1 MDKKDVRI
9 LVVDDEPMMADSLK
23 QNLIEEGYSVDI
35 AATGTEAIELFDQGG
50 HHLAI
55 CDLYLPDMDG
65 LEVMR
70 HIKDTRP
77 THRSNCCYRPWH
89 GGQSSR
95 SNARPG
101 RLILWKRTTLNLKT
115 LQRRIENALKQRE
128 LVTENANMRRQLS
141 TRSEY
146 FNIIGS
152 AKSMQTIYETIESVA
167 KSDAN
172 VLIVGESGTGKEL
185 IANAIHYQ
193 SLRSK
198 KPFIKVNC
206 AALPKELI
214 ESELFGHTK
223 GAFTGAHAEK
233 EGLVQHAAGGSLML
247 DEIAEMPVELQP
259 KLLRV
264 LQERS
269 YRKIGSEKTYAV
281 DFRLISSTNRPPA
294 DAIRDGLLRDDLF
307 YRISTITIHVP
318 PLRERNEDIQ
328 LLTEHF
334 LHMYTQKYDRQIA
347 GCFPGS
353 IPKIVWP
360 WWPGNVR
367 ELQNVI
373 ERAVLLAKGNRIEPV
388 DLPFDNGSLPE
399 GSPAGLG
406 WDVPPNMTLEDI
418 ERLVIEK
425 TLQRTGGNKQAAA
438 NLLGIYRPRLYS
450 KIRKYN
456 IDVASSNVRL
466 NNFIPTCQPLN
477 ETELEVGPLIGG
489 RLQSIDALRG
499 IAALGVVLYHAV
511 LQTPN
516 LVPNNFFRWPVN
528 LLQFVSSFGYIGVF
542 LFFVISGFCIHL
554 QWAKSRAAGK
564 PSRFSLE
571 PSGDAEFAG
580 FILLT

>member
-1 MDKKDVRI
+1 MRPQVAAISREEKRVENKDVRI
-9 LVVDDEPMMADSLK
+9 LVVDDEPMMADSLR
-23 QNLIEEGYSVDI
+23 QNFVEEGYSVDT
-35 AATGTEAIELFDQGG
+35 AATGAAAIELFDQGG

-55 CDLYLPDMDG
+55 CDLQLPDMDG

-70 HIKDTRP
+70 HMKDARP
-77 THRSNCCYRPWH
+77 TTEVIVVTGYGTVQKAVEATKAGAFYFVEKPFDFEE
-89 GGQSSR
+89 
-95 SNARPG
+95 
-101 RLILWKRTTLNLKT
+101 
-115 LQRRIENALKQRE
+115 LQPLVEKALERRE
-128 LVTENANMRRQLS
+128 LVAETANMRRQLS
-141 TRSEY
+141 TRAEY
-146 FNIIGS
+146 FNIIGAS
-152 AKSMQTIYETIESVA
+152 KPMQTIYETIESVA

-185 IANAIHYQ
+185 IANAIHYN

-223 GAFTGAHAEK
+223 GAFTGAHADK

-281 DFRLISSTNRPPA
+281 DFRLICSTNRLPA

-334 LHMYTQKYDRQIA
+334 LQMYAQKYERPINGVSQA
-347 GCFPGS
+347 AYQRLFGHS
-353 IPKIVWP
+353 
-360 WWPGNVR
+360 WPGNVR

-373 ERAVLLAKGNRIEPV
+373 ERAVLLAKDSKIEPI
-388 DLPFDNGSLPE
+388 DLPFDNGTMPE
-399 GSPAGLG
+399 GSSPSTD

-418 ERLVIEK
+418 ERLVIER

-456 IDVASSNVRL
+456 IDVTTRAS
-466 NNFIPTCQPLN
+466 
-477 ETELEVGPLIGG
+477 
-489 RLQSIDALRG
+489 A
-499 IAALGVVLYHAV
+499 
-511 LQTPN
+511 
-516 LVPNNFFRWPVN
+516 
-528 LLQFVSSFGYIGVF
+528 
-542 LFFVISGFCIHL
+542 
-554 QWAKSRAAGK
+554 
-564 PSRFSLE
+564 
-571 PSGDAEFAG
+571 
-580 FILLT
+580 

>member
-1 MDKKDVRI
+1 MKAGTATFKEEKRVENKDVRI
-9 LVVDDEPMMADSLK
+9 LVVDDEPTMADSLK
-23 QNLIEEGYSVDI
+23 QNLMEEGYVVDT
-35 AATGTEAIELFDQGG
+35 AASGAEAIELFDQGG

-55 CDLYLPDMDG
+55 CDLQLPDTDG

-70 HIKDTRP
+70 HMKDARP
-77 THRSNCCYRPWH
+77 TTEVIVVTGYGSV
-89 GGQSSR
+89 
-95 SNARPG
+95 ARAVEATKAGAFYFVEKPFDFEEIQP
-101 RLILWKRTTLNLKT
+101 LVYK
-115 LQRRIENALKQRE
+115 ALERRE
-128 LVTENANMRRQLS
+128 LVAEANTLRNKLTM
-141 TRSEY
+141 RSEY
-146 FNIIGS
+146 FNIIGA

-185 IANAIHYQ
+185 IANAIHYN

-318 PLRERNEDIQ
+318 PLRERSEDIQ

-334 LHMYTQKYDRQIA
+334 LHMYAQKYERPIEGVSQA
-347 GCFPGS
+347 AYQRLFS
-353 IPKIVWP
+353 HS
-360 WWPGNVR
+360 WPGNVR

-373 ERAVLLAKGNRIEPV
+373 ERAVLLAKNNRIEPV
-388 DLPFDNGSLPE
+388 DLPFDNGTLPE
-399 GSPAGLG
+399 TGSASPG

-456 IDVASSNVRL
+456 IDVTSLAS
-466 NNFIPTCQPLN
+466 
-477 ETELEVGPLIGG
+477 
-489 RLQSIDALRG
+489 A
-499 IAALGVVLYHAV
+499 
-511 LQTPN
+511 
-516 LVPNNFFRWPVN
+516 
-528 LLQFVSSFGYIGVF
+528 
-542 LFFVISGFCIHL
+542 
-554 QWAKSRAAGK
+554 
-564 PSRFSLE
+564 
-571 PSGDAEFAG
+571 
-580 FILLT
+580 

>member
-1 MDKKDVRI
+1 VEKKDVRI
-9 LVVDDEPMMADSLK
+9 LVVDDRETDSDMLK
-23 QNLIEEGYSVDI
+23 KMLMEEDYTVDT
-35 AATGTEAIELFDQGG
+35 AATGGQAIELFEQGG

-55 CDLYLPDMDG
+55 CDLQLPDMDG

-70 HIKDTRP
+70 HMKDTRP
-77 THRSNCCYRPWH
+77 NTEVIMVTAH
-89 GGQSSR
+89 GS
-95 SNARPG
+95 
-101 RLILWKRTTLNLKT
+101 TTKAVEATKAGAFDFVDKPLDFDELVI
-115 LQRRIENALKQRE
+115 RIQNALKHRE
-128 LVTENANMRRQLS
+128 LIDENAELRGKLS
-141 TRSEY
+141 ARKEY

-152 AKSMQTIYETIESVA
+152 SKQMQTIYDTIEAVA

-185 IANAIHYQ
+185 IANAIHYN
-193 SLRSK
+193 SLRAR

-223 GAFTGAHAEK
+223 GAFTGAHADK

-318 PLRERNEDIQ
+318 PLRDRSEDIQ

-334 LHMYTQKYDRQIA
+334 LHMYAQKYERPIDAVSQAAYQRLFGHA
-347 GCFPGS
+347 
-353 IPKIVWP
+353 
-360 WWPGNVR
+360 WPGNVR

-373 ERAVLLAKGNRIEPV
+373 ERAVLLAKGTKIEPV

-399 GSPAGLG
+399 GAPPGAG
-406 WDVPPNMTLEDI
+406 WDVPANMTLEDI

-450 KIRKYN
+450 KIRKYE
-456 IDVASSNVRL
+456 IDVA
-466 NNFIPTCQPLN
+466 
-477 ETELEVGPLIGG
+477 
-489 RLQSIDALRG
+489 AL
-499 IAALGVVLYHAV
+499 V
-511 LQTPN
+511 
-516 LVPNNFFRWPVN
+516 
-528 LLQFVSSFGYIGVF
+528 
-542 LFFVISGFCIHL
+542 
-554 QWAKSRAAGK
+554 AG
-564 PSRFSLE
+564 
-571 PSGDAEFAG
+571 
-580 FILLT
+580 

>member
-1 MDKKDVRI
+1 MSTTGTIPELEEHKVDHKDVRI

-23 QNLIEEGYSVDI
+23 QNLVEEGYLVDS
-35 AATGTEAIELFDQGG
+35 AATGAEAIELFDQGG

-55 CDLYLPDMDG
+55 CDLQLPDMDG
-65 LEVMR
+65 LELMR
-70 HIKDTRP
+70 HMKD
-77 THRSNCCYRPWH
+77 
-89 GGQSSR
+89 
-95 SNARPG
+95 ARPMTEVIVVTG
-101 RLILWKRTTLNLKT
+101 YGSV
-115 LQRRIENALKQRE
+115 QRAVEATKAGAFYFVEKPFDFEEIQPLVEKALERRE
-128 LVTENANMRRQLS
+128 LVAETTNMRRQLS

-146 FNIIGS
+146 FNIIGAS
-152 AKSMQTIYETIESVA
+152 KQMQTIYETIESVA

-185 IANAIHYQ
+185 IANAIHYN

-223 GAFTGAHAEK
+223 GAFTGAHADK

-318 PLRERNEDIQ
+318 PLRERSEDIQ

-334 LHMYTQKYDRQIA
+334 LHMYAQKYDRPINGVSQA
-347 GCFPGS
+347 AYQRLFGH
-353 IPKIVWP
+353 V
-360 WWPGNVR
+360 WPGNVR

-373 ERAVLLAKGNRIEPV
+373 ERAVLLAKANRIEPV

-399 GSPAGLG
+399 GSSASIS

-418 ERLVIEK
+418 ERLVIER

-456 IDVASSNVRL
+456 IDVGS
-466 NNFIPTCQPLN
+466 
-477 ETELEVGPLIGG
+477 
-489 RLQSIDALRG
+489 
-499 IAALGVVLYHAV
+499 
-511 LQTPN
+511 
-516 LVPNNFFRWPVN
+516 LV
-528 LLQFVSSFGYIGVF
+528 S
-542 LFFVISGFCIHL
+542 
-554 QWAKSRAAGK
+554 A
-564 PSRFSLE
+564 
-571 PSGDAEFAG
+571 
-580 FILLT
+580 

>member
-1 MDKKDVRI
+1 METTGTASLMEEKKVEHQDVRI
-9 LVVDDEPMMADSLK
+9 LIIDDEPMMADSLK
-23 QNLIEEGYSVDI
+23 QNLMEEGYSVDT
-35 AATGTEAIELFDQGG
+35 AASGAEAIELFDQGG

-55 CDLYLPDMDG
+55 CDLQLPDMDG

-70 HIKDTRP
+70 HMKDARP
-77 THRSNCCYRPWH
+77 TTEVIVVTGYGSV
-89 GGQSSR
+89 
-95 SNARPG
+95 ARAVEATKAGAFYFVEKPFDFEEIQP
-101 RLILWKRTTLNLKT
+101 LVDK
-115 LQRRIENALKQRE
+115 ALERRE
-128 LVTENANMRRQLS
+128 LVAETANMRRQLS

-146 FNIIGS
+146 FNIIGAS
-152 AKSMQTIYETIESVA
+152 KAMQTIYETIESVA

-185 IANAIHYQ
+185 IANAIHYN

-223 GAFTGAHAEK
+223 GAFTGAHADK

-269 YRKIGSEKTYAV
+269 YRKIGSEKTFAV

-294 DAIRDGLLRDDLF
+294 DAIRDGVLRDDLF

-334 LHMYTQKYDRQIA
+334 LHIYAQKYERPINGVSQA
-347 GCFPGS
+347 AYQRLFGHS
-353 IPKIVWP
+353 
-360 WWPGNVR
+360 WPGNVR

-373 ERAVLLAKGNRIEPV
+373 ERAVLLAKANKIEPV

-399 GSPAGLG
+399 GAAPSAE
-406 WDVPPNMTLEDI
+406 WDVPLNMTLEDI
-418 ERLVIEK
+418 ERLVIER

-456 IDVASSNVRL
+456 IDV
-466 NNFIPTCQPLN
+466 T
-477 ETELEVGPLIGG
+477 
-489 RLQSIDALRG
+489 
-499 IAALGVVLYHAV
+499 
-511 LQTPN
+511 
-516 LVPNNFFRWPVN
+516 
-528 LLQFVSSFGYIGVF
+528 
-542 LFFVISGFCIHL
+542 
-554 QWAKSRAAGK
+554 
-564 PSRFSLE
+564 SLA
-571 PSGDAEFAG
+571 PA
-580 FILLT
+580 

>member
-1 MDKKDVRI
+1 MEKKDVRI
-9 LVVDDEPMMADSLK
+9 LVVDDEPTMADSLK
-23 QNLIEEGYSVDI
+23 QNLIEEGYSVDT
-35 AATGTEAIELFDQGG
+35 AATGAEAIELFDQGG
-50 HHLAI
+50 HHVAI
-55 CDLYLPDMDG
+55 CDLQLPDIDG

-70 HIKDTRP
+70 HIKDARP
-77 THRSNCCYRPWH
+77 TTEVIVVTGH
-89 GGQSSR
+89 GSVPKAVEATKAG
-95 SNARPG
+95 AFDFVDKPFDFEE
-101 RLILWKRTTLNLKT
+101 
-115 LQRRIENALKQRE
+115 LQLRVENALKQQE
-128 LVTENANMRRQLS
+128 LLTENANMRRQLS
-141 TRSEY
+141 TRAEY

-152 AKSMQTIYETIESVA
+152 SKPMQTIYETIESVA

-185 IANAIHYQ
+185 IANAIHYN
-193 SLRSK
+193 SLRSR

-223 GAFTGAHAEK
+223 GAFTGAHADK

-269 YRKIGSEKTYAV
+269 FRKIGSEKTYAV

-294 DAIRDGLLRDDLF
+294 DAIRDGVLRDDLF

-318 PLRERNEDIQ
+318 PLRDRSEDIQ

-334 LHMYTQKYDRQIA
+334 LHMYAQKYDRSIA
-347 GCFPGS
+347 GVSQAAYQRLFGHA
-353 IPKIVWP
+353 
-360 WWPGNVR
+360 WPGNVR
-367 ELQNVI
+367 ELQNVM
-373 ERAVLLAKGNRIEPV
+373 ERAVLLAKGNRLEPV

-399 GSPAGLG
+399 GSPAGTG

-456 IDVASSNVRL
+456 IDVA
-466 NNFIPTCQPLN
+466 
-477 ETELEVGPLIGG
+477 G
-489 RLQSIDALRG
+489 
-499 IAALGVVLYHAV
+499 
-511 LQTPN
+511 
-516 LVPNNFFRWPVN
+516 LV
-528 LLQFVSSFGYIGVF
+528 S
-542 LFFVISGFCIHL
+542 
-554 QWAKSRAAGK
+554 A
-564 PSRFSLE
+564 
-571 PSGDAEFAG
+571 
-580 FILLT
+580 

>member
-1 MDKKDVRI
+1 MKTTGTASLREEKKVEHKDLRI
-9 LVVDDEPMMADSLK
+9 LVIDDEPVMADSLRT
-23 QNLIEEGYSVDI
+23 NLMDEGYSVDT
-35 AATGTEAIELFDQGG
+35 AATGAEAIELFDQGG

-55 CDLYLPDMDG
+55 CDLQLPDMDG

-70 HIKDTRP
+70 HMKDARP
-77 THRSNCCYRPWH
+77 TTEVIVVTGYGSV
-89 GGQSSR
+89 
-95 SNARPG
+95 ARAVEATKAGAFYFVEKPFEFEEIQP
-101 RLILWKRTTLNLKT
+101 LVDK
-115 LQRRIENALKQRE
+115 ALERRE
-128 LVTENANMRRQLS
+128 LVAEAANMRRQLS

-146 FNIIGS
+146 FNIIGAS
-152 AKSMQTIYETIESVA
+152 KAMQTIYETIESVA

-185 IANAIHYQ
+185 IANAIHYN

-223 GAFTGAHAEK
+223 GAFTGAHADK

-269 YRKIGSEKTYAV
+269 YRKIGSEKTFAV

-294 DAIRDGLLRDDLF
+294 DAIRDGVLRDDLF

-334 LHMYTQKYDRQIA
+334 LHIYAQKYER
-347 GCFPGS
+347 S
-353 IPKIVWP
+353 ISGVSQAAYQRLFGHS
-360 WWPGNVR
+360 WPGNVR

-373 ERAVLLAKGNRIEPV
+373 ERAVLLAKASKIEPI

-399 GSPAGLG
+399 GATAGAE

-418 ERLVIEK
+418 ERLVIER

-456 IDVASSNVRL
+456 IDVN
-466 NNFIPTCQPLN
+466 
-477 ETELEVGPLIGG
+477 
-489 RLQSIDALRG
+489 
-499 IAALGVVLYHAV
+499 
-511 LQTPN
+511 
-516 LVPNNFFRWPVN
+516 
-528 LLQFVSSFGYIGVF
+528 
-542 LFFVISGFCIHL
+542 
-554 QWAKSRAAGK
+554 
-564 PSRFSLE
+564 SL
-571 PSGDAEFAG
+571 ATA
-580 FILLT
+580 

>member
-1 MDKKDVRI
+1 MEKKDVRI
-9 LVVDDEPMMADSLK
+9 LVVDDEESAADSLRL
-23 QNLIEEGYSVDI
+23 NLTEEGYAVDT
-35 AATGTEAIELFDQGG
+35 AGTGSRAIELFDQGG

-55 CDLYLPDMDG
+55 CDLQLPDMDG

-70 HIKDTRP
+70 HMKD
-77 THRSNCCYRPWH
+77 
-89 GGQSSR
+89 
-95 SNARPG
+95 ARPNTEVIVVTAHG
-101 RLILWKRTTLNLKT
+101 TTPKAVEATKAGAFDFVDKPLDFEELA
-115 LQRRIENALKQRE
+115 LRVQNALKHQE
-128 LVTENANMRRQLS
+128 LIDENANLRRQMS

-152 AKSMQTIYETIESVA
+152 SKPMQTIYETIDAVA

-185 IANAIHYQ
+185 IANAIHYN
-193 SLRSK
+193 SLRAR

-223 GAFTGAHAEK
+223 GAFTGAHADK

-318 PLRERNEDIQ
+318 PLRDRSEDIQ

-334 LHMYTQKYDRQIA
+334 LHMYAQKYDRAIA
-347 GCFPGS
+347 GVSQAAYQRLFGHT
-353 IPKIVWP
+353 
-360 WWPGNVR
+360 WPGNVR

-399 GSPAGLG
+399 GSPAGIR

-456 IDVASSNVRL
+456 IDVAS
-466 NNFIPTCQPLN
+466 
-477 ETELEVGPLIGG
+477 
-489 RLQSIDALRG
+489 
-499 IAALGVVLYHAV
+499 
-511 LQTPN
+511 
-516 LVPNNFFRWPVN
+516 LV
-528 LLQFVSSFGYIGVF
+528 S
-542 LFFVISGFCIHL
+542 
-554 QWAKSRAAGK
+554 A
-564 PSRFSLE
+564 
-571 PSGDAEFAG
+571 
-580 FILLT
+580 

>member
-1 MDKKDVRI
+1 MTEGRAVAQEGNGVENKDVRI
-9 LVVDDEPMMADSLK
+9 LIVDDEAMMSDSLRK
-23 QNLIEEGYSVDI
+23 HFTEEGYSVDT
-35 AATGTEAIELFDQGG
+35 AATGAEAIERFDQGG
-50 HHLAI
+50 HQLAI
-55 CDLYLPDMDG
+55 CDLQLPDMDG

-70 HIKDTRP
+70 HMKDAKP
-77 THRSNCCYRPWH
+77 TTEVIVVTGYGSVPKAVEATKAGAFYFVEKPFDFEEI
-89 GGQSSR
+89 Q
-95 SNARPG
+95 P
-101 RLILWKRTTLNLKT
+101 LVEK
-115 LQRRIENALKQRE
+115 ALERRE
-128 LVTENANMRRQLS
+128 LVAEAANMRRQLS
-141 TRSEY
+141 TRAEY
-146 FNIIGS
+146 FNIIGAS
-152 AKSMQTIYETIESVA
+152 KPMQTIYETIESVA

-185 IANAIHYQ
+185 IANAIHYN

-214 ESELFGHTK
+214 ESELFGYTK
-223 GAFTGAHAEK
+223 GAFTGAHADE

-318 PLRERNEDIQ
+318 PLRERSDDIQ

-334 LHMYTQKYDRQIA
+334 LQMYAQKYDRAIGGVSQA
-347 GCFPGS
+347 AYQRLFS
-353 IPKIVWP
+353 HT
-360 WWPGNVR
+360 WPGNVR

-373 ERAVLLAKGNRIEPV
+373 ERAVLLAKANRIEPV

-399 GSPAGLG
+399 GSPAGTG

-425 TLQRTGGNKQAAA
+425 TWQRTGGNKQAAA

-456 IDVASSNVRL
+456 IDVASL
-466 NNFIPTCQPLN
+466 K
-477 ETELEVGPLIGG
+477 IG
-489 RLQSIDALRG
+489 R
-499 IAALGVVLYHAV
+499 
-511 LQTPN
+511 
-516 LVPNNFFRWPVN
+516 
-528 LLQFVSSFGYIGVF
+528 
-542 LFFVISGFCIHL
+542 
-554 QWAKSRAAGK
+554 
-564 PSRFSLE
+564 
-571 PSGDAEFAG
+571 
-580 FILLT
+580 